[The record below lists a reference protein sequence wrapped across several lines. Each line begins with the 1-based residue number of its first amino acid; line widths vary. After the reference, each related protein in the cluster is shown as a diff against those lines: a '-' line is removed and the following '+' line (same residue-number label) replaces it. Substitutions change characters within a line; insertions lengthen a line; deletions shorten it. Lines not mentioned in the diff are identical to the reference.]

1 MAAQFES
8 SKVLKVYVLFVP
20 GVTDTIAG
28 LLLAEN
34 DWPFESV
41 PFHGPFPVRAM
52 LNEEL
57 LPAQISAEPLNEAV
71 GRLSIDIWALL
82 PFAAGHTPLVATTR

>member
-1 MAAQFES
+1 M
-8 SKVLKVYVLFVP
+8 LFALD
-20 GVTDTIAG
+20 VTDTTAG
-28 LLLAEN
+28 LLVAEN

-41 PFHGPFPVRAM
+41 PFQGPSPVKAM
-52 LNEEL
+52 LNDEL

-71 GRLSIDIWALL
+71 GRLSTEICALL